1 MRRAEAGVTLIEL
14 LVAVM
19 LVSIAV
25 MPLLQFVP
33 GTLAPI
39 QVSDSELRLAAVSTR
54 KGEEIINRLRFNINS
69 VSTGAEI
76 CTDLPNCRLEWTI
89 ATEQSS
95 GTTNVGSLKT
105 IAIVAC
111 RDLNANSACDASED
125 QVRYETKVTSRP

>member
-14 LVAVM
+14 LVATM

-25 MPLLQFVP
+25 IPLLQLVP

-54 KGEEIINRLRFNINS
+54 KSEELINRLRFNINS
-69 VSTGAEI
+69 VSTGAEV
-76 CTDLPNCRLEWTI
+76 CTDVANCRVEWTI
-89 ATEQSS
+89 ATELSS
-95 GTTNVGSLKT
+95 GTQNVGLLRT

-111 RDLNANSACDASED
+111 RDTNANSVCDSTED
-125 QVRYETKVTSRP
+125 QVRYDTKVTSRP